1 MVKKLKKRTQQNLIL
16 SASIGFICLLI
27 LVLFSFM
34 MPDVPVFQEGNAS
47 ENVNTYEPQDDR
59 PIVVIDPGHGGYDNG
74 SSSEN
79 GVVEKE
85 LNLEISMNVR
95 DLLEENG
102 IHVVLTRDSDEISW
116 PDDNVEDLQARLDI
130 AAAAQAQLMV
140 SLHCNISEED
150 PENVKG
156 SEIYVNLSQS
166 DSLALAEA
174 INAQLETLS
183 PALVSRGVKTGQFH
197 LLTYNTLPCVIVEM
211 GFLSNADDV
220 SYLTGENTQALLC
233 HAIVDGIMSQIK
245 ADA

>member
-1 MVKKLKKRTQQNLIL
+1 MRKLQ
-16 SASIGFICLLI
+16 SA
-27 LVLFSFM
+27 
-34 MPDVPVFQEGNAS
+34 
-47 ENVNTYEPQDDR
+47 
-59 PIVVIDPGHGGYDNG
+59 HGGYDNG

>member
-27 LVLFSFM
+27 LALFSFM

-59 PIVVIDPGHGGYDNG
+59 PVVVIDPGHGGYDNG

-102 IHVVLTRDSDEISW
+102 IHVVLTRDSDEVSW